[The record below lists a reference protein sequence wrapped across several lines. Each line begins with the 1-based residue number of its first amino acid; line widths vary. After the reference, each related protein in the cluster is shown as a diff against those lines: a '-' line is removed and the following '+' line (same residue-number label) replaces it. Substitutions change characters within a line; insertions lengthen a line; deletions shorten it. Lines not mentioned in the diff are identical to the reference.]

1 MNNVILASGIALF
14 IGLLGTPLW
23 IRLVVRLGYGQ
34 MIREDGVATHLSKRG
49 TPTMGGT
56 VIVVGSLL
64 GYAAAHLITWTQPT
78 ISAGLVLFLMT
89 GLGVVGF
96 IDDYIKV
103 FKQRS
108 LGLRSRAK
116 ATGIVIV
123 GVIFAVG
130 CLQFPNEMQITPA
143 DSYLSFLRDF
153 GPNIGPYLFV
163 LWALILIQGV
173 SNGVNLTDGLDGLAS
188 GTVGL
193 ILAAYVIIGNWQ
205 FRQSCIVQGLEPHCY
220 WVRDPLDLA
229 VVAAAVLG
237 ACFGF
242 LWWNAP
248 PAKIFM
254 GDTGSLA
261 LGGVL
266 VGLAITTRTQILLAI
281 LGGLIV
287 LITMSVILQVGWFK
301 LSGRLLGQNK
311 RLFKMA
317 PLQHHFEMSG
327 WAETTI
333 VVRFW
338 LICGLCVAAGVG
350 LFYLEWVPK

>member
-1 MNNVILASGIALF
+1 VNNVILASGIALV

-34 MIREDGVATHLSKRG
+34 MIREEGVQSHLSKRG

-56 VIVVGSLL
+56 VIVIGSLL
-64 GYAAAHLITWTQPT
+64 GYAAAHLITWTPAT
-78 ISAGLVLFLMT
+78 VSGVLVLFLMT

-96 IDDYIKV
+96 VDDYIKV

-123 GVIFAVG
+123 GVIFAVA
-130 CLQFPNEMQITPA
+130 CLQFPNSMQITPA
-143 DSYLSFLRDF
+143 DTYLSFLRDF

-205 FRQSCIVQGLEPHCY
+205 FRQSCAQALAPHCY
-220 WVRDPLDLA
+220 EVRDPLLAA
-229 VVAAAVLG
+229 VVAAAVLR
-237 ACFGF
+237 AF
-242 LWWNAP
+242 P
-248 PAKIFM
+248 
-254 GDTGSLA
+254 D
-261 LGGVL
+261 
-266 VGLAITTRTQILLAI
+266 LLR
-281 LGGLIV
+281 
-287 LITMSVILQVGWFK
+287 
-301 LSGRLLGQNK
+301 GR
-311 RLFKMA
+311 
-317 PLQHHFEMSG
+317 
-327 WAETTI
+327 
-333 VVRFW
+333 
-338 LICGLCVAAGVG
+338 
-350 LFYLEWVPK
+350 

>member
-1 MNNVILASGIALF
+1 MNNVILASGIALI

-34 MIREDGVATHLSKRG
+34 MIREDGVSTHQSKRG

-56 VIVVGSLL
+56 VIVVGSLV
-64 GYAAAHLITWTQPT
+64 GYAGAHLITWTIPT
-78 ISAGLVLFLMT
+78 VSGGLVLFLMT
-89 GLGVVGF
+89 GLGIVGF
-96 IDDYIKV
+96 VDDYIKV

-123 GVIFAVG
+123 GVVFAAG
-130 CLQFPNEMQITPA
+130 CLQFPNAMQITPA
-143 DSYLSFLRDF
+143 TDRLSFLADF

-163 LWALILIQGV
+163 VWALILIQGV

-205 FRQSCIVQGLEPHCY
+205 FRQSCAQALAPHCY
-220 WVRDPLDLA
+220 EVRDPLDLA
-229 VVAAAVLG
+229 VVAAGVLG

-301 LSGRLLGQNK
+301 ISGRLMGQPK

-317 PLQHHFEMSG
+317 PLQHHFELSG

-350 LFYLEWVPK
+350 LFYLQWVPK

>member
-1 MNNVILASGIALF
+1 MNNVIIASGLALI

-34 MIREDGVATHLSKRG
+34 MIREDGVSTHQSKRG

-56 VIVVGSLL
+56 VIVIGSLL
-64 GYAAAHLITWTQPT
+64 GYGAAHLITWTVPT
-78 ISAGLVLFLMT
+78 VSGGLVLFLMT

-96 IDDYIKV
+96 VDDYIKV

-123 GVIFAVG
+123 GVVFAVA
-130 CLQFPNEMQITPA
+130 CLQFPNNMQVTPA
-143 DSYLSFLRDF
+143 EPSLSFLRDF
-153 GPNIGPYLFV
+153 GPPIGPYLFV

-193 ILAAYVIIGNWQ
+193 VLAAYVIIGNWQ
-205 FRQSCIVQGLEPHCY
+205 FRQGCADSLAQACY
-220 WVRDPLDLA
+220 VVRDPLDLA
-229 VVAAAVLG
+229 VVAASVLG

-266 VGLAITTRTQILLAI
+266 VGLAITTRTQFLLAI
-281 LGGLIV
+281 LGGMIV
-287 LITMSVILQVGWFK
+287 LITMSVILQVGYFK
-301 LSGRLLGQNK
+301 ITSRMGTPK

-317 PLQHHFEMSG
+317 PLQHHFELSG

-338 LICGLCVAAGVG
+338 LICGLCVAAGLG